1 MNYFKHNKIF
11 NIKLR
16 FLAIL
21 HLQQFNQL
29 YTIVFMDILWYI
41 FIIVAISGFILDIL
55 AIKHEH
61 INHNHKISAYI
72 LFAWILIAILFG
84 GIIFLSRG
92 HDDALKY
99 FTGYIIE
106 LSLSVDNLFVF
117 MSIFAYFHIHGDA
130 QQKALTYGIIGAVIM
145 RLGFIFAGIAVL
157 EHFHWLMYV
166 FGLMLILSG
175 IKMFNK
181 KETTASHGTFLK
193 TIEKSFHVRRS
204 SNELSFFTKYNN
216 KWYVTPLLVCVI
228 AIECAD
234 IMFAADSVPAVL
246 SVSQDRLIVFSSN
259 VFAIVGLRA
268 LYVYV
273 NHLASKFSML
283 KYGIAANLIFVGIK
297 MLCTQIAPISTI
309 TSIIVISSTLLISII
324 MSLIVN
330 KQKENIHNNHQ

>member
-1 MNYFKHNKIF
+1 MN
-11 NIKLR
+11 
-16 FLAIL
+16 
-21 HLQQFNQL
+21 
-29 YTIVFMDILWYI
+29 MLWYV
-41 FIIVAISGFILDIL
+41 FIIIAITGLILDIF

-61 INHNHKISAYI
+61 INHNHKISTYI
-72 LFAWILIAILFG
+72 VFGWILIAILFG
-84 GIIFLSRG
+84 GIILLSRG

-145 RLGFIFAGIAVL
+145 RLGFIFAGITVL
-157 EHFHWLMYV
+157 EHFHWLMYI
-166 FGLMLILSG
+166 FGIMLIFSG
-175 IKMFNK
+175 IKMVTK
-181 KETTASHGTFLK
+181 KETDDSHGTFLK
-193 TIEKSFHVRRS
+193 TIEKLFRIRNS
-204 SNELSFFTKYNN
+204 SNKLSFFTKYNN

-259 VFAIVGLRA
+259 IFAIVGLRA

-273 NHLASKFSML
+273 NHLTSKFSML

-297 MLCTQIAPISTI
+297 MLCMHVAPISTI
-309 TSIIVISSTLLISII
+309 TSIIVISSTLLLSIM

-330 KQKENIHNNHQ
+330 KQK

>member
-1 MNYFKHNKIF
+1 
-11 NIKLR
+11 
-16 FLAIL
+16 
-21 HLQQFNQL
+21 
-29 YTIVFMDILWYI
+29 MDILWYI
-41 FIIVAISGFILDIL
+41 FITVTISGFVLDVL
-55 AIKHEH
+55 AIKHEYL
-61 INHNHKISAYI
+61 NHNHKISAYVVC
-72 LFAWILIAILFG
+72 AWILIAILFG

-92 HDDALKY
+92 SDDALKY

-117 MSIFAYFHIHGDA
+117 MSIFAYFHIHEDA
-130 QQKALTYGIIGAVIM
+130 QPKALTYGIIGAVIM
-145 RLGFIFAGIAVL
+145 RLGFIFAGITVL

-181 KETTASHGTFLK
+181 NETTDSHRTFLK
-193 TIEKSFHVRRS
+193 TIEKLFHIRRS
-204 SNELSFFTKYNN
+204 LNKLSFFTKFNN
-216 KWYVTPLLVCVI
+216 KWYATPLFVCII

-259 VFAIVGLRA
+259 IFAIVGLRA

-273 NHLASKFSML
+273 SHLTSKFSL
-283 KYGIAANLIFVGIK
+283 IKYGIAANLIFVGIK
-297 MLCTQIAPISTI
+297 MLLIKTIQITTSV
-309 TSIIVISSTLLISII
+309 SIIVISSTLLLSII

-330 KQKENIHNNHQ
+330 KQKSNV